1 MYDRYLVVYDIRDP
15 KRLYKIAK
23 IAQDYG
29 LRVQKSVFEAEMTPD
44 GLQSMK
50 QRMKTVIEPEED
62 GVKIF
67 RLCQSCTAKRTGLGL
82 GRPALP
88 DAAWHIF

>member
-1 MYDRYLVVYDIRDP
+1 MIIYVTSQGARIEREGR
-15 KRLYKIAK
+15 RLIVHGK
-23 IAQDYG
+23 
-29 LRVQKSVFEAEMTPD
+29 AEMTPD

-50 QRMKTVIEPEED
+50 QRMKTVIEPAED